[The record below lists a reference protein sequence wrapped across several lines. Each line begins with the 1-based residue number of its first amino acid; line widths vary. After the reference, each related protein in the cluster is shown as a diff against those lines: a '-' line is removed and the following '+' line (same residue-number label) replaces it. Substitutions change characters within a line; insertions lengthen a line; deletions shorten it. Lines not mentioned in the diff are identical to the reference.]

1 MLAQKTT
8 RLPSA
13 EEPCENRSPVLSPDL
28 EAEVEARRTRALF
41 AQSGIGLAVNIL
53 VAGGLGWM
61 LRDAVPLGLLLAWL
75 GGIGTL
81 TAVRGL
87 MLARYRAGGGAESN
101 PARWRARLWAGV
113 ALSGGLWGLTWPL
126 FMPHCSEPQ
135 QLLLAVVLCGM
146 AAGALPVLASVF
158 SVYVTFLGLS
168 LGPPVAWLFLP
179 GGGQQLIF
187 GGVVVVFIVAMA
199 VVARRF
205 DRSFSES
212 TRADLQHDVIFKR
225 LLRSYRRQSGTNHEL
240 MAEIDRRERTESML
254 RRSEAYQS
262 ALFEHSPVALF
273 VSDWSHVKSMLD
285 DLRRDGVRDLRAYFE
300 DRPDALREAA
310 RRMVPLDVNARGVEI
325 YRARDKQDYLERF
338 KVYVEEIE
346 WAPLCGALEAL
357 DAGERRE
364 THETPELA
372 YDGRAMWV
380 RITREIP
387 EPYADTWEVVIETVI
402 DITEE
407 KRALAALSE
416 SEERFRAMAEGS
428 IQGIL
433 VHRDWKPLFV
443 NQAYVDL
450 LGFDSADEVLAQRT
464 IADHQAPHE
473 RLRMWSFQK
482 DRMQGK
488 EAPRRYEY
496 EAVRKDGTRR
506 ILENSVRVVNW
517 NGAPAIQRTVV
528 DVTERRQYETEL
540 KRLAATDSLTG
551 VVNRRHLLEQGN
563 REIERARRYGQ
574 PLTLLL
580 LDIDHFKAVND
591 KFGHAVGDLALVKF
605 AQCCQA
611 ALRGPDVLGRIGGE
625 EFAVLLPATA
635 EPGARVCAER
645 LRRDVSELEIE
656 TESFP
661 LRLTVSIGLAPYV
674 DGDTSI
680 GDTVKRADRALY
692 EAKRSGRNRVISS
705 TATLIDF
712 SPAPL
717 NAKEGNSAG

>member
-1 MLAQKTT
+1 M
-8 RLPSA
+8 
-13 EEPCENRSPVLSPDL
+13 
-28 EAEVEARRTRALF
+28 
-41 AQSGIGLAVNIL
+41 
-53 VAGGLGWM
+53 
-61 LRDAVPLGLLLAWL
+61 
-75 GGIGTL
+75 
-81 TAVRGL
+81 
-87 MLARYRAGGGAESN
+87 
-101 PARWRARLWAGV
+101 
-113 ALSGGLWGLTWPL
+113 
-126 FMPHCSEPQ
+126 
-135 QLLLAVVLCGM
+135 
-146 AAGALPVLASVF
+146 
-158 SVYVTFLGLS
+158 
-168 LGPPVAWLFLP
+168 
-179 GGGQQLIF
+179 
-187 GGVVVVFIVAMA
+187 
-199 VVARRF
+199 
-205 DRSFSES
+205 
-212 TRADLQHDVIFKR
+212 
-225 LLRSYRRQSGTNHEL
+225 
-240 MAEIDRRERTESML
+240 
-254 RRSEAYQS
+254 
-262 ALFEHSPVALF
+262 
-273 VSDWSHVKSMLD
+273 
-285 DLRRDGVRDLRAYFE
+285 
-300 DRPDALREAA
+300 
-310 RRMVPLDVNARGVEI
+310 
-325 YRARDKQDYLERF
+325 
-338 KVYVEEIE
+338 
-346 WAPLCGALEAL
+346 LEAL

-517 NGAPAIQRTVV
+517 NGEPAIQRTVV